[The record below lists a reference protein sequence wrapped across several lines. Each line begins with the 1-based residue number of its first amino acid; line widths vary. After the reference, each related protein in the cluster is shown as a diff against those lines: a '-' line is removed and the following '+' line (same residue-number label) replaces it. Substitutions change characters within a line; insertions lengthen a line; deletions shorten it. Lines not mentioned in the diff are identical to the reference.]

1 MCILRKAVQDRE
13 RASLVSLSWRC
24 HSTAQSNM
32 QNGFLFTGK
41 DSMLVSAAAAWGAG
55 ALRIQAQPGRGSE
68 WMNLGTKNKNQSQ
81 KQNTT
86 YKWGCWSWRS
96 LNKTKWT
103 AESNASVPETSSNE
117 RTAKTVFPRMFRKMS
132 HLSPSSFIGCMWQGE
147 PARTTQKLGSKPET
161 LPSIFLPFSDLNNW
175 HSSWIY
181 NKHVS
186 LKETAMI
193 CFQ

>member
-24 HSTAQSNM
+24 HSMAQSNM

-55 ALRIQAQPGRGSE
+55 ALCIQAQPGRGSE
-68 WMNLGTKNKNQSQ
+68 WMNLGTVNKNQSQ

-96 LNKTKWT
+96 LNKTKRT
-103 AESNASVPETSSNE
+103 AEGNASVPETSSNQ
-117 RTAKTVFPRMFRKMS
+117 TYTQNCFP
-132 HLSPSSFIGCMWQGE
+132 PNVQEDVSSFPFILHRVHVTR
-147 PARTTQKLGSKPET
+147 RTSQNNSEVRIKTRN
-161 LPSIFLPFSDLNNW
+161 PSIHIFPF
-175 HSSWIY
+175 
-181 NKHVS
+181 
-186 LKETAMI
+186 
-193 CFQ
+193 